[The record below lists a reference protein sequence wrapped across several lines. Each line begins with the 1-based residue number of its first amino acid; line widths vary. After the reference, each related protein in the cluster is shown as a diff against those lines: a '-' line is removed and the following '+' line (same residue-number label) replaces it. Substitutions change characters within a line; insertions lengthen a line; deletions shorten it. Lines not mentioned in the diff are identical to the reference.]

1 MCFEAAGIAAHLI
14 RQPTGDFVLCKEH
27 ENADV
32 RAGKVQLH
40 FEVAGI
46 NVSIIELFELVS
58 RRNNYLTWK
67 PVANVDWLETEF
79 ILDCVIYN
87 QLPDGKVSCFLPF
100 ELR

>member
-1 MCFEAAGIAAHLI
+1 MCLAAGIAAHLI
-14 RQPTGDFVLCKEH
+14 RQQAILYFAKSMK
-27 ENADV
+27 
-32 RAGKVQLH
+32 KVQLH

-67 PVANVDWLETEF
+67 PVADLDWLETEL
-79 ILDCVIYN
+79 IIDCVIYN
-87 QLPDGKVSCFLPF
+87 QLPDGKVSCLLPF

>member
-1 MCFEAAGIAAHLI
+1 VSRSSWHSSTSYSS
-14 RQPTGDFVLCKEH
+14 TGDFVLCKEH
-27 ENADV
+27 ENSDV

-46 NVSIIELFELVS
+46 NVSIIEFFELVS

-67 PVANVDWLETEF
+67 PVADLDWLETEL
-79 ILDCVIYN
+79 IIDCVIYN
-87 QLPDGKVSCFLPF
+87 QLPDGKDSCLLPF